1 MFFKPRTIN
10 TEQILAVLSSVEH
23 PILKQNIVAAGIV
36 QDLVIEQGHVLFLLV
51 VNPTHGTQ
59 LEPMRYEAEQAVK
72 ALKGVQSVQ
81 AILTAESTE
90 KPAAQPAFPIAG
102 TKSFTKPEAKV
113 KPPESPLAPHVKH
126 IVAVASGK
134 GGVGKSTVACNLAI
148 ALAQQG
154 LKVGLLDADIYG
166 PSVPTLLGLK
176 TAKPAQV
183 GQQLQPIEAFGIKAM
198 SIGFLVDEATPMIW
212 RGPMIQTA
220 ITQLVRDVAWG
231 TADAPLDVLVLDMP
245 PGTGDAQLT
254 VSQKL
259 PLAGAVI
266 VSTPQDLALIDATK
280 AIEMFAKVS
289 VPIWGVVENMSHF
302 CCPHCGGTAD
312 IFGQGGAAAKAAE
325 LGVPFLGAIPLTLA
339 LRQACDAG
347 TPLMVSNPADEAAVS
362 LSTVGRQIF
371 EKLNQPN

>member
-1 MFFKPRTIN
+1 MPMFFKPHTI
-10 TEQILAVLSSVEH
+10 TSDQILQALSTVQH
-23 PILKQNIVAAGIV
+23 PILEQNIVAAGIV
-36 QDLVIEQGHVLFLLV
+36 QDMVVENGHVLFLLM
-51 VNPTHGTQ
+51 VNPSHGPQ
-59 LEPMRYEAEQAVK
+59 LEPMRFAAEQAVK

-81 AILTAESTE
+81 AILTAENKE
-90 KPAAQPAFPIAG
+90 KTTFPIAG

-113 KPPESPLAPHVKH
+113 KPPETPLAPHVKH

-134 GGVGKSTVACNLAI
+134 GGVGKSTVAVNLAI
-148 ALAQQG
+148 ALAQLG

-166 PSVPTLLGLK
+166 PSVPTLLGLQ
-176 TAKPAQV
+176 AARPEQV
-183 GQQLQPIEAFGIKAM
+183 GQQLQPLEAFGIKAM
-198 SIGFLVDEATPMIW
+198 SIGFLVDPASPMIW

-231 TADAPLDVLVLDMP
+231 SADAPLDVLVLDMP

-259 PLAGAVI
+259 PLAGAII

-280 AIEMFAKVS
+280 AIEMFKKVN

-312 IFGQGGAAAKAAE
+312 IFGQGGAALKAAE

-347 TPLMVSNPADEAAVS
+347 TPLVASAPNDAAAV
-362 LSTVGRQIF
+362 G
-371 EKLNQPN
+371 LNQIASKIALSLKKRGE